1 MPNLTDEQVDRIIA
15 AWRSGQD
22 SDGWQNPAGPLF
34 AAGDYA
40 ESEITME
47 GIFASTGCGGGG
59 GGGGG
64 GGSGAC
70 SACTSSRNIL
80 CC

>member
-1 MPNLTDEQVDRIIA
+1 MPNMTDEQIDRIVA

-22 SDGWQNPAGPLF
+22 ANGWENPAGPLF

-47 GIFASTGCGGGG
+47 GIFASRGCTGGTTGGTGG
-59 GGGGG
+59 TGR
-64 GGSGAC
+64 C
-70 SACTSSRNIL
+70 SAGTSSQNIL